1 MIRVLIVE
9 DQKIMQ
15 KYFEYIILQN
25 PEFKLVD
32 TVSDAREAVKIC
44 NYSAIDLVLMD
55 VQTFHNHDGLTAG
68 KTIKEEHPGMKILVV
83 TSLIDPKVLERAKTG
98 CADSLWYKD
107 HGEDEICDVIIR
119 TLNGEHVFP
128 DVTPN
133 VELNWITSGNQSQA
147 IGNAAALHMWNVL
160 LGDCKNELFHLRS
173 TMEFSGDDRQGRIQL
188 QRGSDRCCAGKQTDR
203 YHTEIGCRIAFICK

>member
-1 MIRVLIVE
+1 MVRVLIVE

-44 NYSAIDLVLMD
+44 NYAGIDLVLMD

-68 KTIKEEHPGMKILVV
+68 KTIKEEHPGTKILIV

-107 HGEDEICDVIIR
+107 HGEDEIRDVN
-119 TLNGEHVFP
+119 TQN
-128 DVTPN
+128 
-133 VELNWITSGNQSQA
+133 S
-147 IGNAAALHMWNVL
+147 
-160 LGDCKNELFHLRS
+160 
-173 TMEFSGDDRQGRIQL
+173 
-188 QRGSDRCCAGKQTDR
+188 
-203 YHTEIGCRIAFICK
+203 